1 MDLSLMLNNGSESET
16 EKRDRLQTSPEN
28 KNNTTQY
35 SVPPTP
41 GANERPAGYASN
53 QSTPLHGPRSAGPP
67 LSRQTTG
74 LTPLQTPS
82 QGTSNAQY
90 PFPHL
95 SQSPSVQPPSQQY
108 QTYGPFSATSTRAQ
122 PLNHSYQHPQASPSH
137 HQAYT
142 VPTNLHTSLSPT
154 PSSHFGHTPQAVRQ
168 SPLSTAGY
176 GPPQLPHQRS
186 YQHSQPST
194 PLGPPPLQYRT
205 SYPGYQE
212 LQSPHH
218 QRHSSIASNGLT
230 TGSPAQYHPSIGNLV
245 DSPGAFQR
253 HSPHIRRT
261 SDYLSQVDRERSL
274 SVSPKTRVLP
284 SALSHSSRQS
294 SHPEGYSSNGRSSLQ
309 LKQSLESLAR
319 TPDHVTPHSYSPQS
333 RVAQPQLSSVHSGG
347 NESVAQNSLS
357 SVQTQFQASGQPAL
371 EHSLSRPNIVQPQ
384 PRPILPGAPQYQSQ
398 RVDLNHLLTPASS
411 ITSIEGSAD
420 GTMAKTKKL
429 QEPSLFMKPSPK
441 PKRPA
446 VAPPPPQQ
454 QPAELTSEDPVGSV
468 ESTALLEKRVQHPG
482 TAGAAN
488 APVVNELVLPASV
501 ESDQQ
506 SHKRPAEHQ
515 PAAEPPAKRGK
526 ARKYT
531 ERPVWARLHPRNPA
545 YSVEENGVKGGSAG
559 RSLGQVP
566 TRQQQIHSGL
576 PAKPNGVAP
585 GHPPQHQHA
594 PPQSNGKRLSRRDYL
609 PEGSDPDK
617 PWSDSIPL
625 DRDLL
630 RTKYCLG
637 LEKWE
642 RSIRWTAPMPEM
654 LKQVIDWLYVQLNNI
669 QDVPDSPEEIEVEI
683 EAKIGKIVNVGNG
696 ERIMMPITSPTI
708 LNQMWATGDNIR
720 FESQMELN
728 EHKAMNAFLNTALQ
742 ASKMEERY
750 GRVPMDYS
758 HPKSRDSF
766 RPLSDTGY
774 DALPPA
780 FRRHAGEKRKDL
792 KLRTTTNLAT
802 GEVEARIVKSKMAD
816 LHIFNPAGD
825 YDCRISLNLEANMNL
840 PHLAPYTDLFGEWAP
855 GERASPDRMKDR
867 MSYKHLVYRIDL
879 TMVSVSKALP
889 PKFELELEVEGQV
902 LREQMRLMSGGEGE
916 DAFADLVGGFL
927 DNATFLMRQ
936 RAGA

>member
-16 EKRDRLQTSPEN
+16 EKRYPLQISPES
-28 KNNTTQY
+28 KKNTTQY

-41 GANERPAGYASN
+41 SANERPAGYASN
-53 QSTPLHGPRSAGPP
+53 QSTPLHGPRSAGTSLPQ
-67 LSRQTTG
+67 QTTG

-82 QGTSNAQY
+82 QGTPNAQY
-90 PFPHL
+90 PFPHPP
-95 SQSPSVQPPSQQY
+95 QSPSVQPPSQQY
-108 QTYGPFSATSTRAQ
+108 QTYGPYSATSTRAQ

-137 HQAYT
+137 HQAYA
-142 VPTNLHTSLSPT
+142 VPTSLHTSLSPT

-176 GPPQLPHQRS
+176 GPPQPPHQRS

-218 QRHSSIASNGLT
+218 QRHSSITSNGLT

-245 DSPGAFQR
+245 DSPGGFQR

-284 SALSHSSRQS
+284 RALSHSSRQS
-294 SHPEGYSSNGRSSLQ
+294 SHPEGYSANGRSSLQ
-309 LKQSLESLAR
+309 LRQSPASLAR
-319 TPDHVTPHSYSPQS
+319 TPDHVTPPSYSPQS
-333 RVAQPQLSSVHSGG
+333 RVAHPQLLSVHSGG
-347 NESVAQNSLS
+347 NESVAQTPSS
-357 SVQTQFQASGQPAL
+357 SVQTQLQSSGQPAL
-371 EHSLSRPNIVQPQ
+371 EHPLSQPNIVQPQ
-384 PRPILPGAPQYQSQ
+384 PQPILPGAPQYQSQ
-398 RVDLNHLLTPASS
+398 RLDLNHLLTPASS
-411 ITSIEGSAD
+411 ITSIEGAAD
-420 GTMAKTKKL
+420 GTMAKTRKL

-446 VAPPPPQQ
+446 VAPAPPQQ
-454 QPAELTSEDPVGSV
+454 QPSERISEDQSRAAD
-468 ESTALLEKRVQHPG
+468 SIASLERHVQHP
-482 TAGAAN
+482 AGAAN
-488 APVVNELVLPASV
+488 AAAVKGPALPASA
-501 ESDQQ
+501 ESDHQ

-515 PAAEPPAKRGK
+515 PAVEPPAKRGK

-545 YSVEENGVKGGSAG
+545 YRAEEHGVKGASAK
-559 RSLGQVP
+559 RSLGQAP
-566 TRQQQIHSGL
+566 PQQQQNRNGL

-585 GHPPQHQHA
+585 AHPPQHQQA
-594 PPQSNGKRLSRRDYL
+594 PSQPNGKRFSRRDYL

-630 RTKYCLG
+630 RTKHCLG

-654 LKQVIDWLYVQLNNI
+654 LKQVIDWLYVQLSQI
-669 QDVPDSPEEIEVEI
+669 QDVPDNPEEVEVEI

-780 FRRHAGEKRKDL
+780 FRRHASEKRKEL

-840 PHLAPYTDLFGEWAP
+840 PHLAPYTDLFDEWAP

-916 DAFADLVGGFL
+916 HAFADLVGGFL

-936 RAGA
+936 RAVA

>member
-16 EKRDRLQTSPEN
+16 EKRYPLQISPES
-28 KNNTTQY
+28 KKNTTQY

-41 GANERPAGYASN
+41 SANERPAGYASN
-53 QSTPLHGPRSAGPP
+53 QSTPLHGPRSAGTSLPQ
-67 LSRQTTG
+67 QTTG

-82 QGTSNAQY
+82 QGTPNAQY
-90 PFPHL
+90 PFPHPP
-95 SQSPSVQPPSQQY
+95 QSPSVQPPSQQY
-108 QTYGPFSATSTRAQ
+108 QTYGPYSATSTRAQ

-137 HQAYT
+137 HQAYA
-142 VPTNLHTSLSPT
+142 VPTSLHTSLSPT

-176 GPPQLPHQRS
+176 GPPQPPHQRS

-218 QRHSSIASNGLT
+218 QRHSSITSNGLT

-245 DSPGAFQR
+245 DSPGGFQR

-284 SALSHSSRQS
+284 RALSHSSRQS
-294 SHPEGYSSNGRSSLQ
+294 SHPEGYSANGRSSLQ
-309 LKQSLESLAR
+309 LRQSPASLAR
-319 TPDHVTPHSYSPQS
+319 TPDHVTPPSYSPQS
-333 RVAQPQLSSVHSGG
+333 RVAHPQLLSVHSGG
-347 NESVAQNSLS
+347 NESVAQTPSS
-357 SVQTQFQASGQPAL
+357 SVQTQLQSSGQPAL
-371 EHSLSRPNIVQPQ
+371 EHPLSQPNIVQPQ
-384 PRPILPGAPQYQSQ
+384 PQPILPGAPQYQSQ
-398 RVDLNHLLTPASS
+398 RLDLNHLLTPASS
-411 ITSIEGSAD
+411 ITSIEGAAD
-420 GTMAKTKKL
+420 GTMAKTRKL

-446 VAPPPPQQ
+446 VAPAPPQQ
-454 QPAELTSEDPVGSV
+454 QPSERISEDQSRAAD
-468 ESTALLEKRVQHPG
+468 SIASLERHVQHP
-482 TAGAAN
+482 AGAAN
-488 APVVNELVLPASV
+488 AAAVKGPALPASA
-501 ESDQQ
+501 ESDHQ

-515 PAAEPPAKRGK
+515 PAVEPPAKRGK

-545 YSVEENGVKGGSAG
+545 YRAEEHGVKGASAK
-559 RSLGQVP
+559 RSLGQAP
-566 TRQQQIHSGL
+566 PQQQQNRNGL

-585 GHPPQHQHA
+585 AHPPQHQQA
-594 PPQSNGKRLSRRDYL
+594 PSQPNGKRFSRRDYL

-630 RTKYCLG
+630 RTKHCLG

-654 LKQVIDWLYVQLNNI
+654 LKQVIDWLYVQLSQI
-669 QDVPDSPEEIEVEI
+669 QDVPDNPEEVEVEI

-720 FESQMELN
+720 FESQMELVR
-728 EHKAMNAFLNTALQ
+728 
-742 ASKMEERY
+742 S
-750 GRVPMDYS
+750 P
-758 HPKSRDSF
+758 
-766 RPLSDTGY
+766 
-774 DALPPA
+774 
-780 FRRHAGEKRKDL
+780 
-792 KLRTTTNLAT
+792 NLFP
-802 GEVEARIVKSKMAD
+802 SQ
-816 LHIFNPAGD
+816 
-825 YDCRISLNLEANMNL
+825 S
-840 PHLAPYTDLFGEWAP
+840 PY
-855 GERASPDRMKDR
+855 
-867 MSYKHLVYRIDL
+867 
-879 TMVSVSKALP
+879 
-889 PKFELELEVEGQV
+889 
-902 LREQMRLMSGGEGE
+902 
-916 DAFADLVGGFL
+916 
-927 DNATFLMRQ
+927 
-936 RAGA
+936 